1 MCIRDSVKT
10 MRAGVI
16 VLGSL
21 LSKFGK
27 AKVSLPGGCAIGSRP
42 VDIHLFG
49 LKKLGADIKIK
60 NGYILASAKKG
71 LTGATIRFP
80 SISVGATENVIIA
93 ASFAKGT
100 TYLKN
105 CACDPEIKNLTELT
119 SKKIRVGGMV
129 KEKSINV
136 NQSEVNFVITDFKN
150 ELIVNYSGSVPNLFE
165 EGKGVVAEG
174 FLKDRNFLTAV
185 KILAKHDENYMP
197 PEVEEAIKES
207 N

>member
-1 MCIRDSVKT
+1 MYGKKVKL
-10 MRAGVI
+10 RAIFILSIFFSSILIIFLVFK
-16 VLGSL
+16 SL
-21 LSKFGK
+21 E
-27 AKVSLPGGCAIGSRP
+27 
-42 VDIHLFG
+42 
-49 LKKLGADIKIK
+49 
-60 NGYILASAKKG
+60 
-71 LTGATIRFP
+71 
-80 SISVGATENVIIA
+80 ENVVYFK
-93 ASFAKGT
+93 SPT
-100 TYLKN
+100 
-105 CACDPEIKNLTELT
+105 EIKNLTELT

-129 KEKSINV
+129 KEKSINI

-197 PEVEEAIKES
+197 PEVEEALKES